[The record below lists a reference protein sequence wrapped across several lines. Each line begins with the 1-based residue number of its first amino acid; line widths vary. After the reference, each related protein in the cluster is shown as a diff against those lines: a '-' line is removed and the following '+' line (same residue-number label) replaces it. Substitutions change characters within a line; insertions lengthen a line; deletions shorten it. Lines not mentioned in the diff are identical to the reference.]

1 MTKLWRLTGFNPL
14 LPVLVVAVGG
24 LLVLSGCGGGG
35 GETGTLRV
43 AMTDAAGPYDKVVLA
58 IKEIRLVPAG
68 SDAAPTGPSLP
79 LLATFSPAEILDVLA
94 LAFVQHVLGEAV
106 VPAGNYVQVRLVL
119 EPNPVTGDPV
129 NYVTLAS
136 DPTVKH
142 ALDTPSGQ
150 QSGLKILGQYE
161 VAPGVLNAIALDF
174 DPTRAIVQS
183 GSSGKYILK
192 PTGVR
197 LVQLSEVLPTYGS
210 LSGAVAPPAAWPTA
224 VVAVTPVGSAV
235 PIATGT
241 VNPDD
246 GSFRAFLPAGNYTVR
261 VTADGYAPYNSA
273 TLVPP
278 LAYTV
283 ALGADT
289 PVGAITLTP

>member
-1 MTKLWRLTGFNPL
+1 MSRLLRLTGIS
-14 LPVLVVAVGG
+14 PVFVILGVTVG
-24 LLVLSGCGGGG
+24 LALALAGCGGGG
-35 GETGTLRV
+35 EDTGTLRV

-68 SDAAPTGPSLP
+68 SETAPTGTSLP
-79 LLATFSPAEILDVLA
+79 LLAGFSPAEILDVLT

-119 EPNPVTGDPV
+119 EPNPLTGEPV

-150 QSGLKILGQYE
+150 QSGLKILGKYE
-161 VAPGVLNAIALDF
+161 VAPGVLNAVALDF
-174 DPTRAIVQS
+174 DPAKAIVQT

-197 LVQLSEVLPTYGS
+197 VVQMSQVLPTYGS
-210 LSGAVAPPAAWPTA
+210 LSGAVAPAAVWPTA
-224 VVAVTPVGSAV
+224 VVAVTPVGSTV
-235 PIATGT
+235 PVATGT
-241 VNPDD
+241 VSPDD
-246 GSFRAFLPAGNYTVR
+246 GTFRAFLPAGNYTVR
-261 VTADGYAPYNSA
+261 VTAPGYVPYDSA
-273 TLVPP
+273 ALLPP
-278 LAYTV
+278 VSHAV
-283 ALGADT
+283 VIGADT
-289 PVGAITLTP
+289 PVGTITLAP